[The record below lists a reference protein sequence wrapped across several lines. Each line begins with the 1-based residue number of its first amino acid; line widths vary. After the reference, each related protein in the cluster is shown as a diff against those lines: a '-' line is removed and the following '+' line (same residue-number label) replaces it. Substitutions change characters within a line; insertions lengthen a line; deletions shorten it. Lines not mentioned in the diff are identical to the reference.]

1 MPYENLHTLHVTYG
15 KREFILR
22 ISFQILL
29 ANALLVSQLASA
41 SSNNDAQLRSAL
53 TRAMKTHDSV
63 MVQAVANSG
72 HESIDNDTAL
82 QEQIKSYFANEAAYQ
97 EKSKQ
102 RAKATAQA
110 NKRAQAKRRAQDRE
124 AAKAKEIAKAKEA
137 VEAKET
143 TPKKKVVE
151 AKPPSAPVVEQIS
164 LERDDD
170 TAQKEAEAQKAEQ
183 ARQKQQ
189 KATQAKLAQEA
200 EAKKVAASKKAQ
212 QQAKAEK
219 EAAERKRTKRLAEEE
234 AVRNAALQEKNRKIA
249 ASKKARAEKAQK
261 AQDAKL
267 AEKKRLAQEKK
278 VATQKPITIST
289 KKLLGTWKEVNSD
302 KVITLK
308 IAKDGQFSLEQVE
321 EDGTLSIAGTWK
333 SEEDIFMMNIKKVQR
348 NMHTRETD
356 IHRVYKVVTLNK
368 KQFVLHDKRK
378 RIAYDLTR

>member
-1 MPYENLHTLHVTYG
+1 M
-15 KREFILR
+15 R

-110 NKRAQAKRRAQDRE
+110 NKRAQAKRRAQAKE
-124 AAKAKEIAKAKEA
+124 AAKAKETAKAEEA
-137 VEAKET
+137 VEAKKVTKVKET

-200 EAKKVAASKKAQ
+200 EAKKVAASRKAQ

-219 EAAERKRTKRLAEEE
+219 EAADRKRTKRLAEEE

-249 ASKKARAEKAQK
+249 ASKKVRAEKAQK

>member
-1 MPYENLHTLHVTYG
+1 MHALHFTYG

-41 SSNNDAQLRSAL
+41 SSSNDAQLRSAL
-53 TRAMKTHDSV
+53 TRAMKTHDTV

-72 HESIDNDTAL
+72 HDSIDNDTKL
-82 QEQIKSYFANEAAYQ
+82 QEQIKSYFANEEAYQ
-97 EKSKQ
+97 EARKE
-102 RAKATAQA
+102 RAKAAQVK
-110 NKRAQAKRRAQDRE
+110 KRV
-124 AAKAKEIAKAKEA
+124 KAKKAA
-137 VEAKET
+137 Q
-143 TPKKKVVE
+143 KKKVVPEKKVTPEKKKLE
-151 AKPPSAPVVEQIS
+151 AVTPISTPTVEHIS

-170 TAQKEAEAQKAEQ
+170 TAQKEAAAQKAEQ

-189 KATQAKLAQEA
+189 KVTEAKLAQEA
-200 EAKKVAASKKAQ
+200 KAKKTAASKKAQ

-249 ASKKARAEKAQK
+249 AAKKARAEKAKKVEVAK
-261 AQDAKL
+261 AK
-267 AEKKRLAQEKK
+267 EEKRLAQKK
-278 VATQKPITIST
+278 KATIQKPLSIST

-308 IAKDGQFSLEQVE
+308 IAKDGQFTLEQVE

-333 SEEDIFMMNIKKVQR
+333 SEEDIFMMNIKKVKR

-368 KQFVLHDKRK
+368 KHFILHDKRK